1 MNVNN
6 YFETMNNCR
15 EHIRSNPN
23 VKEGYENLDGS
34 NCSGFEYTLQNS
46 VAVKLRVDKKI
57 DYVIMEVYPGI
68 TVRGAHQ
75 SMVAEYCQRV
85 SECPGVGYL
94 AVDVDKGN
102 VYFHSESSFRDNPV
116 TSKLLKMMEDAAIA
130 MLDKHAPI
138 IDCLA
143 YGRLPDG
150 PFPLMEDPVENTAM
164 VDNAE
169 EQNLLDMNI
178 EEIRR
183 LLTNSG
189 HNVAAKNLDPNSPIR
204 YFLETISGDMRY
216 REFIHI
222 HQNGWMFRTVR
233 LDTKCAEPYRTQLAQ
248 YCNEASDEKKVGF
261 LKIGSDGYP
270 YCTVATYLLGDELI
284 SKKTLEEMVSI
295 AATFLKNSEE
305 KLLYI
310 GHGVQPPKD
319 DDHDDLMRSIAKGVL
334 GRMGGRPHMRD
345 RENSGDSSPSSL
357 FDLFSPLQSDDESGD
372 DSMRG
377 LMDMLHPDE
386 DSDDDMLDF

>member
-1 MNVNN
+1 MNN

-15 EHIRSNPN
+15 DYIRNNPN

-34 NCSGFEYTLQNS
+34 NCSGFEYTLHNS
-46 VAVKLRVDKKI
+46 MAVKLRVDKKI
-57 DYVIMEVYPGI
+57 DFAIMEVYPGI
-68 TVRGAHQ
+68 TVRGVHQ

-85 SECPGVGYL
+85 SECPGAGYL
-94 AVDVDKGN
+94 AVDVDQGN
-102 VYFHSESSFRDNPV
+102 VYFHCETSFRDNPV

-130 MLDKHAPI
+130 LLDKHIPI

-143 YGRLPDG
+143 YGRLPNS
-150 PFPLMEDPVENTAM
+150 PFPLMEEPIENTA
-164 VDNAE
+164 VVGSAD

-183 LLTNSG
+183 HLTNSG
-189 HNVAAKNLDPNSPIR
+189 HNVAAENLNPDSPIR
-204 YFLETISGDMRY
+204 YFLETISGNMRY
-216 REFIHI
+216 REYIRI
-222 HQNGWMFRTVR
+222 MQNGWMFRTVR
-233 LDTKCAEPYRTQLAQ
+233 LDTKCGEAYRSQLAQ

-310 GHGVQPPKD
+310 GHGVLPPKSE
-319 DDHDDLMRSIAKGVL
+319 DHDDVMSSIAKGVL
-334 GRMGGRPHMRD
+334 GRMGGRPPMRERD
-345 RENSGDSSPSSL
+345 RTGDSSPTSL
-357 FDLFSPLQSDDESGD
+357 LDLFTSLKSDDESDG
-372 DSMRG
+372 DSMRD
-377 LMDMLHPDE
+377 LMGMLDPDE
-386 DSDDDMLDF
+386 DDDDELNF

>member
-1 MNVNN
+1 MNNF
-6 YFETMNNCR
+6 FETMNNCR
-15 EHIRSNPN
+15 DYIRSNPN

-34 NCSGFEYTLQNS
+34 NCNGFEYTLQNS

-68 TVRGAHQ
+68 TVRGVHQ
-75 SMVAEYCQRV
+75 SMVAEYCQRM

-94 AVDVDKGN
+94 AVDVDQGN

-116 TSKLLKMMEDAAIA
+116 TSKLLKMMEDAAVA

-143 YGRLPDG
+143 YGRLPSSS
-150 PFPLMEDPVENTAM
+150 FPLMENPADGNALVGA
-164 VDNAE
+164 AE

-178 EEIRR
+178 EEIRSH
-183 LLTNSG
+183 LTNSG
-189 HNVAAKNLDPNSPIR
+189 HNVAAENLNPNSPIR

-216 REFIHI
+216 REYIHI
-222 HQNGWMFRTVR
+222 HQNGWLFRTVR

-295 AATFLKNSEE
+295 AATFLKTSEE

-319 DDHDDLMRSIAKGVL
+319 KDSDDAMRSIAKDML
-334 GRMGGRPHMRD
+334 GRMGGRPRRGD
-345 RENSGDSSPSSL
+345 RENDGASSPTSL
-357 FDLFSPLQSDDESGD
+357 FDLFSSLHSDGESGD

-377 LMDMLHPDE
+377 LMGMLHPDE
-386 DSDDDMLDF
+386 DSDDDVLDF